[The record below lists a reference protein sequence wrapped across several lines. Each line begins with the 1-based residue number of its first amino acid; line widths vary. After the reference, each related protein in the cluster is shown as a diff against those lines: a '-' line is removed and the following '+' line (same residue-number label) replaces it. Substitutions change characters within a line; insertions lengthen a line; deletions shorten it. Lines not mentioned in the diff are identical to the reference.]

1 MQGAEVE
8 PEADHFLPEGGDQ
21 LRELEVDQGLFHQAD
36 KERYSKDLEVGRIH
50 LNVQS
55 IPHINLD
62 LQ

>member
-1 MQGAEVE
+1 MQDAEVG
-8 PEADHFLPEGGDQ
+8 PEAGHFLPEGGYL
-21 LRELEVDQGLFHQAD
+21 LRELEVDQGLFHQED
-36 KERYSKDLEVGRIH
+36 KEKYLKGPEVGHIH